1 MPTHA
6 MPTAI
11 PAEYDAAHEGAVLIA
26 RDDRAFVRVFGR
38 EPVKMIHSLVTNDVE
53 GAGPERA
60 TYALLLT
67 PKGKMLADLRVV
79 RRDDPSDPNAPND
92 DVLLDVPAG
101 ALDNVT
107 TTLKKF
113 VPPLFARF
121 EVVDTVAEL
130 SVYGP
135 RAAAF
140 LGEALDG
147 KPSLSEMAED
157 DIVQAPVTD
166 LVQGAAP
173 DDLAHGAG
181 AREPV
186 YAIRSLYTDAGG
198 YDVIGA
204 SAAITALRDR
214 LTAAG
219 VMQVSDATLEVLRI
233 EAGRP
238 RWGAELDENVIPL
251 EAGLEARAISQ
262 TKGCYT
268 GQEVIVR
275 ILHRG
280 HVNWLLRGVLADDT
294 PPEPDA
300 TLLRPEDGRK
310 VGRVTSACYSPR
322 RGRAIGLAYTRRE
335 LEPPVTLKLG
345 RMDGADVVVVDLP
358 FAPSPLA
365 EA

>member
-1 MPTHA
+1 MSTHVI
-6 MPTAI
+6 PTAI
-11 PAEYDAAHEGAVLIA
+11 PAEYDAAREGAALIE
-26 RDDRAFVRVFGR
+26 RSDRAFIRMFGR
-38 EPVKMIHSLVTNDVE
+38 EPVKMIHGLVTNDVA
-53 GAGPERA
+53 GAGPGRA
-60 TYALLLT
+60 VYALLLT

-79 RRDDPSDPNAPND
+79 RRDDPDD

-121 EVVDTVAEL
+121 EVMDAVAEL

-135 RAAAF
+135 LAAALLADA
-140 LGEALDG
+140 LGGEPL
-147 KPSLSEMAED
+147 KPDMAED
-157 DIVQAPVTD
+157 E
-166 LVQGAAP
+166 LVQRAVPDELVRGTVLDGLAQGAV
-173 DDLAHGAG
+173 AG
-181 AREPV
+181 ERV
-186 YAIRSLYTDAGG
+186 YAIRSRYADMGG

-204 SAAITALRDR
+204 PATTTALRDR

-219 VMQVSDATLEVLRI
+219 AVPISDATMEVLRI

-251 EAGLEARAISQ
+251 EAGLEARAISH

-280 HVNWLLRGVLADDT
+280 HVNWLLRGVLADAT
-294 PPEPDA
+294 PPEKDA

-322 RGRAIGLAYTRRE
+322 HRRAIALAYTRRE
-335 LEPPVTLKLG
+335 LEPPVTLKLD
-345 RMDGADVVVVDLP
+345 RIDGPDVVVTDLP